1 MAGRKR
7 ETLNEIMNETST
19 NIYIPFPLI
28 NQSTMKAHS
37 VVVGDPPLNNNQNDT
52 YSQSIIYITGPNQE
66 QVNIAKKELLN
77 LAINKVNLN
86 KLIII

>member
-28 NQSTMKAHS
+28 NHSGLKAHS
-37 VVVGDPPLNNNQNDT
+37 VVVGDPPINNNQSDS
-52 YSQSIIYITGPNQE
+52 YSQSIIYITGSNQD
-66 QVNIAKKELLN
+66 QVNVAKKELLN
-77 LAINKVNLN
+77 LAINKV
-86 KLIII
+86 I